1 MQQGT
6 DTPCYPHRDVI
17 SMPNMHLIAV
27 PGEQTKKNRER
38 IFEDIMWNFPGI
50 NGRQKVQIPA
60 EQIKLNL
67 YLDRGSDIG
76 QHQRQRKKYY
86 NQL

>member
-1 MQQGT
+1 
-6 DTPCYPHRDVI
+6 
-17 SMPNMHLIAV
+17 
-27 PGEQTKKNRER
+27 
-38 IFEDIMWNFPGI
+38 MWNFPGI
-50 NGRQKVQIPA
+50 NGRQKAQIPA

-67 YLDRGSDIG
+67 YLDCNSDIG